1 VEVGS
6 EGQVGRM
13 SKWDGS
19 TRGLLARL
27 WGGVGWRDVR
37 GGAVFTATLFAAL
50 AAVQIGLALLKSRV
64 PQASVD
70 IYFHA
75 TYLVI
80 RKNHLQILLAIANVS
95 FAVIYF
101 AGSRSVTHP
110 LSKALGL
117 AHFVLSMVGFVFLT
131 VTLSW
136 LTRELPS
143 VEAQVRYAFLLVT
156 GVLCLLLGCAILAV
170 NCALTGIAA
179 LRSH

>member
-1 VEVGS
+1 
-6 EGQVGRM
+6 M
-13 SKWDGS
+13 
-19 TRGLLARL
+19 
-27 WGGVGWRDVR
+27 
-37 GGAVFTATLFAAL
+37 FTATLFAAL

-64 PQASVD
+64 PQASLD

-80 RKNHLQILLAIANVS
+80 GKNHLQILLAIANVS
-95 FAVIYF
+95 FAAIYF
-101 AGSRSVTHP
+101 AGSRSVTRS
-110 LSKALGL
+110 LSKSLGL

-131 VTLSW
+131 VTLSS
-136 LTRELPS
+136 LTREVPS
-143 VEAQVRYAFLLVT
+143 VEAQVRSAVLLLT